1 MESKKCHQHILNARP
16 ERKNIKKNFAVKIGN
31 WPGINLGQILT
42 DTLKMSSKN
51 KILDKKIHM
60 YV

>member
-1 MESKKCHQHILNARP
+1 MPPAHFKCKTR
-16 ERKNIKKNFAVKIGN
+16 EKEYKKNFAVKIGN